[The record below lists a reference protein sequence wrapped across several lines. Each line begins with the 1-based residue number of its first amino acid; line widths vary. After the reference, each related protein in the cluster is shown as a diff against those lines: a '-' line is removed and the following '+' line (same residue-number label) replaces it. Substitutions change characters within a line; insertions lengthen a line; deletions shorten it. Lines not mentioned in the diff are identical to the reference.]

1 MLLLQQLL
9 KWQLTD
15 VVYCSGT
22 GKSSSSD
29 LGLGGIAGIVV
40 GVVIAAAV
48 GATAVVVYLK
58 RRRTTTRS
66 LLRMQSSGGFSR
78 FEDF

>member
-1 MLLLQQLL
+1 MLC
-9 KWQLTD
+9 
-15 VVYCSGT
+15 CS

-29 LGLGGIAGIVV
+29 LGSGGIAGIAV
-40 GVVIAAAV
+40 GVVIVVAV
-48 GATAVVVYLK
+48 GATGVVVYLK
-58 RRRTTTRS
+58 RRRTNTRS